1 VPHGSNRK
9 RIPLHKLFYRES
21 KTEKEMTIEET
32 LEKLKDENSNIV
44 EIKLDINKFKLKP
57 DDEQVHSNKRY

>member
-1 VPHGSNRK
+1 VPHGSDRK
-9 RIPLHKLFYRES
+9 RISLHKLFYRES

-57 DDEQVHSNKRY
+57 DDEQVHSN

>member
-1 VPHGSNRK
+1 
-9 RIPLHKLFYRES
+9 
-21 KTEKEMTIEET
+21 MTIEET